1 MPPKK
6 SSNAAKPGKKVT
18 NGKENSKYAG
28 WLVKQLKDE
37 LKARGLP
44 VGGLKDALLE
54 RLEGNDKEMEEADG
68 GVKVSK
74 VDVDRRKTFTV
85 DQPKTGKPKGMKE
98 LPKVPEPL
106 IEDEE
111 DGSEQEEDLEA
122 TRVISK
128 DDNNVM
134 FKGFCPDP
142 DGKSEQEDRSLP
154 VKIHQDERRDN
165 SISQEEGETTDEND
179 ETVKA
184 MPAKTPAP
192 QPPPPVLQRRHTYR
206 LEGPDGAVNEIH
218 AETIVEL
225 LEKMKMLVVQDAME
239 AAAEATSPP
248 PASPPF
254 TDGSGVNKNKV
265 DGASPV
271 STTDDD
277 DNDNEEEGLISDDEE
292 EEEEIL
298 RF

>member
-6 SSNAAKPGKKVT
+6 SSAPAKPGKKVT
-18 NGKENSKYAG
+18 NGKENSKYSG

-54 RLEGNDKEMEEADG
+54 RLEGNDKEMEANG
-68 GVKVSK
+68 GVQVSK
-74 VDVDRRKTFTV
+74 VDVDRRMTFVVNRRQTFTV
-85 DQPKTGKPKGMKE
+85 VQPKTGKPKEMKE

-134 FKGFCPDP
+134 FKGFCPD
-142 DGKSEQEDRSLP
+142 DGESEQEDLSLP
-154 VKIHQDERRDN
+154 VKIHQDERDY
-165 SISQEEGETTDEND
+165 SSQEEGETTDEND

-184 MPAKTPAP
+184 MPAKTTPPP
-192 QPPPPVLQRRHTYR
+192 QPPVLQRHTYR
-206 LEGPDGAVNEIH
+206 LEGPDGVNEIH
-218 AETIVEL
+218 AETIDEL
-225 LEKMKMLVVQDAME
+225 LEKMKILVVQDAMN
-239 AAAEATSPP
+239 AAEATSPP
-248 PASPPF
+248 ASPF
-254 TDGSGVNKNKV
+254 TDGGVNKNKV

-271 STTDDD
+271 STDDD

-292 EEEEIL
+292 EEEEEEIL

>member
-6 SSNAAKPGKKVT
+6 SSAAPKPGKKVT
-18 NGKENSKYAG
+18 NGKENSKYSG

-54 RLEGNDKEMEEADG
+54 RLEGNDKEMEANG
-68 GVKVSK
+68 GVQVSK
-74 VDVDRRKTFTV
+74 VDIDRRMTFVVNEKNRRQTFTV

-98 LPKVPEPL
+98 LPTVPEPL

-111 DGSEQEEDLEA
+111 DEEDLEA

-134 FKGFCPDP
+134 FKGFCPD
-142 DGKSEQEDRSLP
+142 DGESEQENRSLP
-154 VKIHQDERRDN
+154 VKTHQDERDY
-165 SISQEEGETTDEND
+165 SSQEEGETTDEND

-184 MPAKTPAP
+184 MPAKTTPPPP
-192 QPPPPVLQRRHTYR
+192 QPPVLQRHTYR
-206 LEGPDGAVNEIH
+206 LEGPDGVNEIH
-218 AETIVEL
+218 AETIDEL
-225 LEKMKMLVVQDAME
+225 LEKMKVLVVQDAIE
-239 AAAEATSPP
+239 AAEATSPP
-248 PASPPF
+248 ASPF
-254 TDGSGVNKNKV
+254 TDGGVNKNKV

-271 STTDDD
+271 STDDDDD
-277 DNDNEEEGLISDDEE
+277 DNKEEGLISDDEE